1 MREEPVD
8 RDHLHDREQRRTNYA
23 LAAMSE
29 DEFME
34 AVTQGKSVASMDVSF
49 AANRN
54 RENRELLSDD
64 AHVPSMS
71 LEAVIS
77 AQGHGAVV
85 VDGRRRGRARHGAQ
99 PISLPSLFSRL
110 DELDATAPTAV
121 FCAGANA
128 LPSPRACC
136 DHAGFVDVLDLV
148 GGHNAWAAR
157 TQDLTTTA
165 GAK

>member
-1 MREEPVD
+1 MSGFAAFIAHPEHADQLSRLSD
-8 RDHLHDREQRRTNYA
+8 A
-23 LAAMSE
+23 LAPRIA
-29 DEFME
+29 
-34 AVTQGKSVASMDVSF
+34 SVPGLVLVDVRTPGEV
-49 AANRN
+49 A
-54 RENRELLSDD
+54 LGT
-64 AHVPSMS
+64 VP
-71 LEAVIS
+71 
-77 AQGHGAVV
+77 GA
-85 VDGRRRGRARHGAQ
+85 R